1 VVFALSNPTSKSEC
15 TASQVYQWTAGRAV
29 FASGS
34 PFPPVELDGRTFAP
48 GQCNNAYVFPGLGL
62 GLMVAEARIVTQP
75 MFLAAAR
82 ALAAEV
88 GSADLESGRIL
99 PPLARIGAVSSRIA
113 AAVAQVAWSQ
123 DVARR
128 SRPADLA
135 ADIAASR
142 FDPTYPSFVADAD
155 RPGGL

>member
-1 VVFALSNPTSKSEC
+1 
-15 TASQVYQWTAGRAV
+15 V

-34 PFPPVELDGRTFAP
+34 PFAPVELDGRTFAP

-62 GLMVAEARIVTQP
+62 GLMVAQARRVTES

-88 GSADLESGRIL
+88 QAADLESGRIF
-99 PPLARIGAVSSRIA
+99 PPLARIGEVSSRIA
-113 AAVAQVAWSQ
+113 AVVAEVAWSQ
-123 DVARR
+123 GIARR

-135 ADIAASR
+135 ADIAAVR
-142 FDPTYPSFVADAD
+142 FDPAYPLFVSDVD
-155 RPGGL
+155 RASGP